1 MEDQKGAPFISQ
13 PVCSVGTNDG
23 AQRIGFLSVGQ
34 AFDCHLTLASKRDG
48 HKDEAGSVTAAVLPS
63 QGFFA
68 EVETWEIPVGLL
80 TATNVPKAREK
91 SKKEGRQLGAPF

>member
-1 MEDQKGAPFISQ
+1 
-13 PVCSVGTNDG
+13 
-23 AQRIGFLSVGQ
+23 
-34 AFDCHLTLASKRDG
+34 
-48 HKDEAGSVTAAVLPS
+48 VLPS